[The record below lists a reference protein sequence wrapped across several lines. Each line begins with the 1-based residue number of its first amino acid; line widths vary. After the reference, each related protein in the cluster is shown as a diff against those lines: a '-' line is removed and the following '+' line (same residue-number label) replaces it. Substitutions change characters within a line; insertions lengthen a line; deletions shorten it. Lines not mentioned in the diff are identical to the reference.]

1 MRLKVKNIWDG
12 KKPTECII
20 LNEKKT
26 GKFKRFPITKNLNKA
41 IILFMKEYDLE
52 QEEYVFQ
59 SRKGSNKAI
68 TRQQASYILS

>member
-68 TRQQASYILS
+68 TMQQASYILS